1 MLNPMAEDPKQ
12 TERPSTRQF
21 LSSQGFDE
29 DMAKKGKELVNQFYI
44 FMKTAQIH
52 DPTNVALETPVENVI
67 RTLKGLWQWSDDV
80 HLRLEGDYLF
90 LDELKLKMDMDGFIS
105 FTSLIETLKQL
116 RIGGILLKKS
126 ATTDELKRFVYILV
140 QTDPG
145 GKEPFERVI
154 EQMKKMGIANI
165 EIDPF
170 EERKE
175 SFEDILRDAK
185 EIAKSTYFRTMTAVA
200 EVMDN
205 IKLGQA
211 VSVKRAKR
219 VVQSMVDLL
228 LQEEST
234 LLGLTTLRSHDEYT
248 HHHSVNV
255 CILSL
260 AMGQRLGY
268 PKKKLTELGVAALF
282 HDMGKASISPE
293 ILNKPTDF
301 TEEEWQIMR
310 RHPIL
315 GVKYII
321 KLKGINEMTIRMVTG
336 IFEHHLNYDLSGYP
350 KLDTKWELSLLG
362 RIISI
367 VDCYDALTSSRVY
380 NRVPY
385 PPDKALKFM
394 LNKSGRAFDPV
405 LMKIFINS
413 IGIFPIG
420 TLVLLNTNEMGVVVQ
435 SNSSPERMDRP
446 KVKIIADPLG
456 KEMDGDI
463 IDLSELNE
471 KTGQFTASILKII
484 DSTKYKVDV
493 SRYFL

>member
-1 MLNPMAEDPKQ
+1 MAKDPKQ
-12 TERPSTRQF
+12 ADRPSTRQF

-29 DMAKKGKELVNQFYI
+29 DLAKRGKALVNQLYI
-44 FMKTAQIH
+44 LMKTAQIH
-52 DPTNVALETPVENVI
+52 EPTNIAMETPVENVI
-67 RTLKGLWQWSDDV
+67 RTLREIWQWSDDA

-90 LDELKLKMDMDGFIS
+90 LDELKLKMDIDGFIS
-105 FTSLIETLKQL
+105 FTSLIEVLKQL
-116 RIGGILLKKS
+116 KIGGILLKKS
-126 ATTDELKRFVYILV
+126 TTVDELKRFIYVLV

-145 GKEPFERVI
+145 APEPFERVVG
-154 EQMKKMGIANI
+154 QMGKMGIANI

-170 EERKE
+170 EEKKE
-175 SFEDILRDAK
+175 SFEDILRDTK
-185 EIAKSTYFRTMTAVA
+185 EVAKSTYFRTMTAVA

-219 VVQSMVDLL
+219 VVQGMVDLL

-282 HDMGKASISPE
+282 HDMGKASISTA

-420 TLVLLNTNEMGVVVQ
+420 TLVLLNTNELGVVVQ
-435 SNSSPERMDRP
+435 TSSNPERMDRP
-446 KVKIIADPLG
+446 KVKIIADPSG
-456 KEMDGDI
+456 KEVDGDV
-463 IDLSELNE
+463 IDLSDLIEN
-471 KTGQFTASILKII
+471 TGQFKTGILKII

>member
-1 MLNPMAEDPKQ
+1 MAEDPKQ
-12 TERPSTRQF
+12 IEQSSSRQL

-29 DMAKKGKELVNQFYI
+29 EMAKKGKELVNQFYI
-44 FMKTAQIH
+44 LMKTAQIH
-52 DPTNVALETPVENVI
+52 DHTNIALDAPIDNVV
-67 RTLKGLWQWSDDV
+67 RTLKGLWQWSEDV
-80 HLRLEGDYLF
+80 HLRLEGDYLL
-90 LDELKLKMDMDGFIS
+90 LDDFKLKMDIEGFIS
-105 FTSLIETLKQL
+105 FVSLIEALKQL
-116 RIGGILLKKS
+116 RIGGLLFKKS
-126 ATTDELKRFVYILV
+126 VTADELKRFVYILV
-140 QTDPG
+140 HTNSDVN
-145 GKEPFERVI
+145 EPFEEVSH
-154 EQMKKMGIANI
+154 KMNEAGIANI
-165 EIDPF
+165 EIDPY

-175 SFEDILRDAK
+175 SFDNILRDTK
-185 EIAKSTYFRTMTAVA
+185 EMAKSTYFRTMTAVS

-248 HHHSVNV
+248 HHHCVNV

-268 PKKKLTELGVAALF
+268 AKKKLTELGIAALF
-282 HDMGKASISPE
+282 HDMGKASIPPE
-293 ILNKPTDF
+293 ILNKPTEF

-310 RHPIL
+310 RHPVL

-336 IFEHHLNYDLSGYP
+336 AFEHHLNYDLSGYP
-350 KLDTKWELSLLG
+350 KLDSKWELSLFG

-367 VDCYDALTSSRVY
+367 ADCYDALTSSRVY

-394 LNKSGRAFDPV
+394 LSKSGRAFDPV
-405 LMKIFINS
+405 LMKIYINS

-420 TLVLLNTNEMGVVVQ
+420 TLVLLDTEELGVVMQ
-435 SNSSPERMDRP
+435 ASSNPDRMDRP
-446 KVKIIADPLG
+446 KVKIIADATG
-456 KEMDGDI
+456 KEIDGDV
-463 IDLSELNE
+463 IDLSELND
-471 KTGQFTASILKII
+471 KTGQFSASILKII
-484 DSTKYKVDV
+484 DSTKHKIDV

>member
-1 MLNPMAEDPKQ
+1 MAENPNPVVRS
-12 TERPSTRQF
+12 ESRRF
-21 LSSQGFDE
+21 SSSHGFDE
-29 DMAKKGKELVNQFYI
+29 EMAKKGKELVNQFHI
-44 FMKTAQIH
+44 LMKTAQIH
-52 DPTNVALETPVENVI
+52 DPTNVAVEAPMENAI
-67 RTLKGLWQWSDDV
+67 KTLKDLWRWSEEICLKLD
-80 HLRLEGDYLF
+80 GDYLF
-90 LDELKLKMDMDGFIS
+90 LDELKLKMDIEGFIS
-105 FTSLIETLKQL
+105 FTSLIVLFKHLQ
-116 RIGGILLKKS
+116 IGSILFKK
-126 ATTDELKRFVYILV
+126 ATTADELKRLIYILV
-140 QTDPG
+140 QTDSSV
-145 GKEPFERVI
+145 KEPFLMLMER
-154 EQMKKMGIANI
+154 MKKMGIVNI
-165 EIDPF
+165 EVDQY

-175 SFEDILRDAK
+175 GFEEVFRNTK

-205 IKLGQA
+205 VKLGQA
-211 VSVKRAKR
+211 ISVKRAKR

-255 CILSL
+255 CILAL

-268 PKKKLTELGVAALF
+268 SKRKLTELGVAALF
-282 HDMGKASISPE
+282 HDMGKAEIPSE

-310 RHPIL
+310 KHPIL

-336 IFEHHLNYDLSGYP
+336 VFEHHLNYDLSGYP
-350 KLDTKWELSLLG
+350 KLDAKWDISLFG
-362 RIISI
+362 RIIGI

-405 LMKIFINS
+405 LMKIFVNS

-420 TLVLLNTNEMGVVVQ
+420 TLVLLNTNELGVVVQ
-435 SNSSPERMDRP
+435 ANLNPERADRP
-446 KVKIIADPLG
+446 KVKVIADSSG
-456 KEMDGDI
+456 REIDGDI
-463 IDLSELNE
+463 MDLSGIDE
-471 KTGQFTASILKII
+471 KTGHFRVNILKVV

>member
-1 MLNPMAEDPKQ
+1 MVEDPKQ
-12 TERPSTRQF
+12 TERPSSRQL
-21 LSSQGFDE
+21 LSAHGFDE
-29 DMAKKGKELVNQFYI
+29 EMARKGKDLVTQLYI
-44 FMKTAQIH
+44 LMKTAQIH
-52 DPTNVALETPVENVI
+52 GSTNIAIEAPTENVV
-67 RTLKGLWQWSDDV
+67 RTLKGLWQWSEET

-90 LDELKLKMDMDGFIS
+90 LDELKLKMDIEGFIS
-105 FTSLIETLKQL
+105 FTSVIEVLKQL
-116 RIGGILLKKS
+116 KIGGVLVKKAVS
-126 ATTDELKRFVYILV
+126 VDELKRFVYIIV
-140 QTDPG
+140 QTDPSV
-145 GKEPFERVI
+145 KEPFERVA

-165 EIDPF
+165 EIDAYEEKTEKF
-170 EERKE
+170 EE
-175 SFEDILRDAK
+175 ILRDTK
-185 EIAKSTYFRTMTAVA
+185 EMAKSTYFRTMTAVA

-219 VVQSMVDLL
+219 VVQSMVDLM

-268 PKKKLTELGVAALF
+268 PKKKLTELGIAALF
-282 HDMGKASISPE
+282 HDMGKASIAPE

-301 TEEEWQIMR
+301 TEEEWQVMR

-336 IFEHHLNYDLSGYP
+336 VFEHHLNYDLSGYP
-350 KLDTKWELSLLG
+350 KLDSKWELSLLG

-413 IGIFPIG
+413 IGILPIG
-420 TLVLLNTNEMGVVVQ
+420 TMVLLDTGEIGVVIQ
-435 SNSSPERMDRP
+435 SSSNPERMDRP
-446 KVKIIADPLG
+446 KVKVIVDPSG
-456 KEMDGDI
+456 KEVDGDI
-463 IDLSELNE
+463 VDLTELNE
-471 KTGQFTASILKII
+471 KAGQYRLNIQKVI
-484 DSTKYKVDV
+484 DSTKYKIDV
-493 SRYFL
+493 SQYFL

>member
-1 MLNPMAEDPKQ
+1 MPNDPKQ
-12 TERPSTRQF
+12 TEQPITRQL

-29 DMAKKGKELVNQFYI
+29 ETVKNGKELVNQFYI
-44 FMKTAQIH
+44 FMKTAKIH
-52 DPTNVALETPVENVI
+52 EPTNVAMETPVENVL
-67 RTLKGLWQWSDDV
+67 RTLKGLWQWSEDV

-90 LDELKLKMDMDGFIS
+90 LDDHKLKMDIECFIS
-105 FTSLIETLKQL
+105 FTSLIETLKELQ
-116 RIGGILLKKS
+116 IGGILFRRS
-126 ATTDELKRFVYILV
+126 TTADELRRFIYMLV
-140 QTDPG
+140 QADPSI
-145 GKEPFERVI
+145 KEPFATVL
-154 EQMKKMGIANI
+154 EQMKVLGIAHI
-165 EIDPF
+165 EVDPF

-175 SFEDILRDAK
+175 SFEDILRDSKAM
-185 EIAKSTYFRTMTAVA
+185 AKSTYFRTMTAVS

-219 VVQSMVDLL
+219 VVQGMVDLL

-234 LLGLTTLRSHDEYT
+234 LMGLTTLRSHDEYT

-268 PKKKLTELGVAALF
+268 PKKKLTEMGIAALF

-321 KLKGINEMTIRMVTG
+321 KLKGINDMTIRMVTG
-336 IFEHHLNYDLSGYP
+336 VFEHHLNYDLSGYP
-350 KLDTKWELSLLG
+350 KLDTKWDLSLLG
-362 RIISI
+362 RVISI

-394 LNKSGRAFDPV
+394 LNKSGRAFDPI
-405 LMKIFINS
+405 LMKVFINS

-420 TLVLLNTNEMGVVVQ
+420 TLVLLNTQEMGVVLQ
-435 SNSSPERMDRP
+435 ASSNPERMDRP
-446 KVKIIADPLG
+446 RVKIIADPAG
-456 KEMDGDI
+456 NEKDGEVV
-463 IDLSELNE
+463 DLSEINE
-471 KTGQFTASILKII
+471 KTGQFKSGVLKII
-484 DSTKYKVDV
+484 DSTKYKIDV

>member
-1 MLNPMAEDPKQ
+1 MANDPNQ
-12 TERPSTRQF
+12 ADSFSTRQ
-21 LSSQGFDE
+21 LISSRGIDE
-29 DMAKKGKELVNQFYI
+29 EMAKRGKELVNQFYI
-44 FMKTAQIH
+44 LMKTAQIH
-52 DPTNVALETPVENVI
+52 EPTNVAMETPIENVF
-67 RTLKGLWQWSDDV
+67 RTLRGVWQWSDDAY
-80 HLRLEGDYLF
+80 LRLEGDYLF
-90 LDELKLKMDMDGFIS
+90 LDELKLKIDIDGFTS
-105 FTSLIETLKQL
+105 FTSLIDALKQL
-116 RIGGILLKKS
+116 QIGGIQFKKS
-126 ATTDELKRFVYILV
+126 STVDELKRFAYILV
-140 QTDPG
+140 QMDPNNQ
-145 GKEPFERVI
+145 EPFEEVI
-154 EQMKKMGIANI
+154 RRMKTMGIAGI
-165 EIDPF
+165 EVDPF
-170 EERKE
+170 EEKKE
-175 SFEDILRDAK
+175 GFEDILQDTK
-185 EIAKSTYFRTMTAVA
+185 EMAKSTYFRTMTAVA

-260 AMGQRLGY
+260 TMGQRLGY
-268 PKKKLTELGVAALF
+268 AKKDLTEVGIAALF

-315 GVKYII
+315 GVKYVI

-336 IFEHHLNYDLSGYP
+336 IFEHHLNYDSSGYP

-362 RIISI
+362 RIISL

-385 PPDKALKFM
+385 SPDKAMKFM
-394 LNKSGRAFDPV
+394 LNKSGRAFDPI
-405 LMKIFINS
+405 LMKIFVNC

-420 TLVLLNTNEMGVVVQ
+420 TLVLLDTNELGVVVQ
-435 SNSSPERMDRP
+435 TSSSPERMDRP
-446 KVKIIADPLG
+446 KVKIIADPSG
-456 KEMDGDI
+456 MEVDGDV
-463 IDLSELNE
+463 IDLSEHNE
-471 KTGQFTASILKII
+471 KTGHFRVSILKII

-493 SRYFL
+493 SQYFL

>member
-1 MLNPMAEDPKQ
+1 
-12 TERPSTRQF
+12 
-21 LSSQGFDE
+21 
-29 DMAKKGKELVNQFYI
+29 
-44 FMKTAQIH
+44 
-52 DPTNVALETPVENVI
+52 
-67 RTLKGLWQWSDDV
+67 
-80 HLRLEGDYLF
+80 
-90 LDELKLKMDMDGFIS
+90 
-105 FTSLIETLKQL
+105 
-116 RIGGILLKKS
+116 
-126 ATTDELKRFVYILV
+126 
-140 QTDPG
+140 
-145 GKEPFERVI
+145 
-154 EQMKKMGIANI
+154 
-165 EIDPF
+165 
-170 EERKE
+170 
-175 SFEDILRDAK
+175 
-185 EIAKSTYFRTMTAVA
+185 
-200 EVMDN
+200 MDN

-219 VVQSMVDLL
+219 VVQGMVDLL

-268 PKKKLTELGVAALF
+268 PKKKLTELGIAALF
-282 HDMGKASISPE
+282 HDMGKASIPTE

-301 TEEEWQIMR
+301 TEEEWQTMR

-321 KLKGINEMTIRMVTG
+321 KLKGINEMTIRMVAG
-336 IFEHHLNYDLSGYP
+336 AFEHHLNYDLSGYP
-350 KLDTKWELSLLG
+350 KLGAKWELSLFG
-362 RIISI
+362 RIIGI

-394 LNKSGRAFDPV
+394 FNKSGRAFDPV

-420 TLVLLNTNEMGVVVQ
+420 TLVLLNTQEMGVVLQ
-435 SNSSPERMDRP
+435 ASSNPERTDSPRV
-446 KVKIIADPLG
+446 KVIADPSG
-456 KEMDGDI
+456 NEIDGDI

-471 KTGQFTASILKII
+471 KTGQFKASIVKII
-484 DSTKYKVDV
+484 DSTKYKINV
-493 SRYFL
+493 SRYFV

>member
-1 MLNPMAEDPKQ
+1 MNRDSRKADPG
-12 TERPSTRQF
+12 TTRQVLF
-21 LSSQGFDE
+21 SKGFDE
-29 DMAKKGKELVNQFYI
+29 DLAKKGKELVNQFYI
-44 FMKTAQIH
+44 LMKTAQIH
-52 DPTNVALETPVENVI
+52 EPTNVAMEAPVENVF
-67 RTLKGLWQWSDDV
+67 RTLRGVWQWSDEAY
-80 HLRLEGDYLF
+80 LRLEGDYLF
-90 LDELKLKMDMDGFIS
+90 LDDLKLKMDIDGFTS
-105 FTSLIETLKQL
+105 FTSLIDSLKHL
-116 RIGGILLKKS
+116 GIGGLLFKKS
-126 ATTDELKRFVYILV
+126 SGTDELKRFVYILV
-140 QTDPG
+140 QTDPNTE
-145 GKEPFERVI
+145 EPFEEVLHR
-154 EQMKKMGIANI
+154 MKSLGIANI
-165 EIDPF
+165 EIEPF
-170 EERKE
+170 EEKKE
-175 SFEDILRDAK
+175 SFDDLLQDTK
-185 EIAKSTYFRTMTAVA
+185 EVAKSTYFRTMTAVA

-219 VVQSMVDLL
+219 VVQGMVDLL

-260 AMGQRLGY
+260 TMGQRLGY
-268 PKKKLTELGVAALF
+268 PKKDLTELGIAALF

-301 TEEEWQIMR
+301 SEEEWQIMR

-315 GVKYII
+315 GVKYVI

-336 IFEHHLNYDLSGYP
+336 TFEHHLNFDSSGYP
-350 KLDTKWELSLLG
+350 KLNTKWELSLLG
-362 RIISI
+362 RIIGI

-394 LNKSGRAFDPV
+394 LNKSGRAFDPI
-405 LMKIFINS
+405 LMKIFVNS

-420 TLVLLNTNEMGVVVQ
+420 TLVLLNTNELGVVVQ
-435 SNSSPERMDRP
+435 TSSSPDQMDRP
-446 KVKIIADPLG
+446 KVKIIANPSG
-456 KEMDGDI
+456 MEVDGDI
-463 IDLSELNE
+463 IDLSEFNE
-471 KTGQFTASILKII
+471 KTGQFRTNILKVI

>member
-1 MLNPMAEDPKQ
+1 MANNPKQ
-12 TERPSTRQF
+12 AEPLSTRH
-21 LSSQGFDE
+21 LISSRGLDE
-29 DMAKKGKELVNQFYI
+29 EMAKKGKELVNQFYI
-44 FMKTAQIH
+44 LIKTAQIH
-52 DPTNVALETPVENVI
+52 EPTNVAMETPIENVF
-67 RTLKGLWQWSDDV
+67 RTLRGVWQWSDDAY
-80 HLRLEGDYLF
+80 LRLEGDYLF
-90 LDELKLKMDMDGFIS
+90 LDELKLKMDIDGFTS
-105 FTSLIETLKQL
+105 FTSLIDALKQL
-116 RIGGILLKKS
+116 QIGGILFKKS
-126 ATTDELKRFVYILV
+126 STVEELKRFVYILV
-140 QTDPG
+140 QMDPNSQ
-145 GKEPFERVI
+145 EPFEEVI
-154 EQMKKMGIANI
+154 QRMKNMGIAGI
-165 EIDPF
+165 EVDQF
-170 EERKE
+170 EEKKE
-175 SFEDILRDAK
+175 GFDDILQDTK
-185 EIAKSTYFRTMTAVA
+185 EMAKSTYFRTMTAVA

-260 AMGQRLGY
+260 TIGQRLGY
-268 PKKKLTELGVAALF
+268 AKKDLTELGIAALF

-315 GVKYII
+315 GVKYVI

-336 IFEHHLNYDLSGYP
+336 IFEHHLNYDSSGYP

-362 RIISI
+362 RIISL

-385 PPDKALKFM
+385 SPDKALKFM
-394 LNKSGRAFDPV
+394 LNKSGRAFDPI
-405 LMKIFINS
+405 LMKIFVNS

-420 TLVLLNTNEMGVVVQ
+420 TLVLLDTNELGVVVQ
-435 SNSSPERMDRP
+435 TSSSAERMDRP
-446 KVKIIADPLG
+446 KVKIIADPSG
-456 KEMDGDI
+456 MEVDGDV
-463 IDLSELNE
+463 IDLSEPNE
-471 KTGQFTASILKII
+471 KTGRFRANILKII

>member
-1 MLNPMAEDPKQ
+1 MAKDPKQ
-12 TERPSTRQF
+12 AERSSARQF

-29 DMAKKGKELVNQFYI
+29 DMAKKGKELVNQFCI

-52 DPTNVALETPVENVI
+52 EPTNIALEAPAENVV
-67 RTLKGLWQWSDDV
+67 RTLTGLWRWRDDV
-80 HLRLEGDYLF
+80 HLRLEGDCLF
-90 LDELKLKMDMDGFIS
+90 LDKLKLKMDMDGFTS
-105 FTSLIETLKQL
+105 FTSLIGVFKPL

-126 ATTDELKRFVYILV
+126 TTVDELKRFVYILV

-154 EQMKKMGIANI
+154 GQMQKMGIANI

-185 EIAKSTYFRTMTAVA
+185 GMAKSTYFRMMTAVA
-200 EVMDN
+200 EVTDN
-205 IKLGQA
+205 IRLGQA

-301 TEEEWQIMR
+301 TEEEWRIMR

-336 IFEHHLNYDLSGYP
+336 MFEHHLNYDLSGYP

-420 TLVLLNTNEMGVVVQ
+420 TLVLLNTHEMGVVVQ
-435 SNSSPERMDRP
+435 SSSNPERMDRP
-446 KVKIIADPLG
+446 KVKIIADPSG
-456 KEMDGDI
+456 KEMDGGV
-463 IDLSELNE
+463 IDLSEQDEN
-471 KTGQFTASILKII
+471 TGQFMKGIQKII
-484 DSTKYKVDV
+484 DSTKCKVDV

>member
-1 MLNPMAEDPKQ
+1 MTKDPGQ
-12 TERPSTRQF
+12 MERSDARQY
-21 LSSQGFDE
+21 LSSHGFDE
-29 DMAKKGKELVNQFYI
+29 GMAKKGKELVNQFYI
-44 FMKTAQIH
+44 LMKTAQIH
-52 DPTNVALETPVENVI
+52 DPTNIALDTPIENVV
-67 RTLKGLWQWSDDV
+67 RTLKGLWQWSEDV
-80 HLRLEGDYLF
+80 HLRLDGDSLL
-90 LDELKLKMDMDGFIS
+90 LDDLKLKMDIEGFIS
-105 FTSLIETLKQL
+105 FASLIEALKQL
-116 RIGGILLKKS
+116 RIGGLLFSKS
-126 ATTDELKRFVYILV
+126 VTVDELKRFVYILV
-140 QTDPG
+140 QTSQESD
-145 GKEPFERVI
+145 EPFEQI
-154 EQMKKMGIANI
+154 TEKMRMAGIAGI

-170 EERKE
+170 EDRKE
-175 SFEDILRDAK
+175 SLGNIHRDSK
-185 EIAKSTYFRTMTAVA
+185 EMAKSTYFRTMTAVA
-200 EVMDN
+200 EVMNN

-268 PKKKLTELGVAALF
+268 SKKKLTELGIAALF
-282 HDMGKASISPE
+282 HDMGKASIPPE

-301 TEEEWQIMR
+301 SEEEWQIMR

-321 KLKGINEMTIRMVTG
+321 KLKGINEITIRMVTG
-336 IFEHHLNYDLSGYP
+336 AFEHHLNYDLSGYP
-350 KLDTKWELSLLG
+350 KLDSKWELSLFG

-367 VDCYDALTSSRVY
+367 ADCYDALTSSRVY

-405 LMKIFINS
+405 LMKIYINS

-420 TLVLLNTNEMGVVVQ
+420 TLVLLDTTELGIVLQ
-435 SNSSPERMDRP
+435 ASSNPERMDRP
-446 KVKIIADPLG
+446 KVKIIADATG
-456 KEMDGDI
+456 KEIDGEVV
-463 IDLSELNE
+463 DLLELNE
-471 KTGQFTASILKII
+471 KTGQFNISISKII
-484 DSTKYKVDV
+484 DPTKLKFDV

>member
-1 MLNPMAEDPKQ
+1 MAEEIKQ
-12 TERPSTRQF
+12 TEQFTNSPF

-29 DMAKKGKELVNQFYI
+29 AMAKRGKELVNQFYI
-44 FMKTAQIH
+44 LMKTAHIH
-52 DPTNVALETPVENVI
+52 DPANVALDTPVENVL
-67 RTLKGLWQWSDDV
+67 RTLKGLWQWSEDV
-80 HLRLEGDYLF
+80 HLRLEGDNLL
-90 LDELKLKMDMDGFIS
+90 LDELKLRMDIEGFIS
-105 FTSLIETLKQL
+105 FASLIEALKRLQ
-116 RIGGILLKKS
+116 IGGILFKKS
-126 ATTDELKRFVYILV
+126 TGAEELKRLVYSLV
-140 QTDPG
+140 QTSPDVDDPYEEVAEKMRQAG
-145 GKEPFERVI
+145 ISGI
-154 EQMKKMGIANI
+154 EV
-165 EIDPF
+165 DPY
-170 EERKE
+170 EERPE
-175 SFEDILRDAK
+175 TFENILRDTK

-211 VSVKRAKR
+211 ISVKRAKR
-219 VVQSMVDLL
+219 VVQGMVDLL

-234 LLGLTTLRSHDEYT
+234 LLGLTTLRSHDVYT

-268 PKKKLTELGVAALF
+268 SKKKLTELGITALF
-282 HDMGKASISPE
+282 HDMGKASIAPE

-321 KLKGINEMTIRMVTG
+321 KLKGINEMTIRMVSG
-336 IFEHHLNYDLSGYP
+336 AFEHHLNYDLSGYP
-350 KLDTKWELSLLG
+350 KLDSKWELSLFG

-385 PPDKALKFM
+385 APDKALRFM

-420 TLVLLNTNEMGVVVQ
+420 TLVLLNSNDLAVVVQ
-435 SNSSPERMDRP
+435 TSSNPERMDRP
-446 KVKIIADPLG
+446 KIKIIADSTG
-456 KEMDGDI
+456 KELDGDI
-463 IDLSELNE
+463 LDLSELSE
-471 KTGQFTASILKII
+471 KLAQSKVGIKKVI
-484 DSTKYKVDV
+484 DSTKHNIDV

>member
-1 MLNPMAEDPKQ
+1 MANDPKQ
-12 TERPSTRQF
+12 QIEPLANRQF
-21 LSSQGFDE
+21 LSSRGFDE
-29 DMAKKGKELVNQFYI
+29 EMAKKGKELVNQFYI
-44 FMKTAQIH
+44 LMKTAQIH
-52 DPTNVALETPVENVI
+52 EPTNVAMEAPIENVL
-67 RTLKGLWQWSDDV
+67 RTLRALWQWSDDAY
-80 HLRLEGDYLF
+80 LRLEGDYLF
-90 LDELKLKMDMDGFIS
+90 LDELKLKMDIDGFTS
-105 FTSLIETLKQL
+105 FASLIESLKQL
-116 RIGGILLKKS
+116 RIGGILFKRS
-126 ATTDELKRFVYILV
+126 STVEELKRFVYILV
-140 QTDPG
+140 QTDPSIQ
-145 GKEPFERVI
+145 EPFEVVAQR
-154 EQMKKMGIANI
+154 MKAMGIAYI

-170 EERKE
+170 EEKKE
-175 SFEDILRDAK
+175 SFDDILRDTK
-185 EIAKSTYFRTMTAVA
+185 EMAKSTYFRTMTAVA

-260 AMGQRLGY
+260 TVGQRLGY
-268 PKKKLTELGVAALF
+268 AKKELTELGIAALF

-350 KLDTKWELSLLG
+350 KLDIQWELSLLG
-362 RIISI
+362 RIISL

-380 NRVPY
+380 NRIPY

-394 LNKSGRAFDPV
+394 LNKSGRAFDPI
-405 LMKIFINS
+405 LMKIFVNS

-420 TLVLLNTNEMGVVVQ
+420 TLVLLDTKELGVVVQ
-435 SNSSPERMDRP
+435 TSSHIDRMDRP
-446 KVKIIADPLG
+446 KVKIIADPSG
-456 KEMDGDI
+456 MEVDGDI
-463 IDLSELNE
+463 IDLSELSE
-471 KTGQFTASILKII
+471 KTGHFRTSILKII

>member
-1 MLNPMAEDPKQ
+1 MVNDPKQ
-12 TERPSTRQF
+12 IEPLSTRQL
-21 LSSQGFDE
+21 LSPKGFDE
-29 DMAKKGKELVNQFYI
+29 EMAKKGKELVNQFYI
-44 FMKTAQIH
+44 LMKTAQIH
-52 DPTNVALETPVENVI
+52 GPTNVAMEAPIENVF
-67 RTLKGLWQWSDDV
+67 RTLRGVWQWSDDAY
-80 HLRLEGDYLF
+80 LRLEGDYLF
-90 LDELKLKMDMDGFIS
+90 LDELKLKMDIDGFTS
-105 FTSLIETLKQL
+105 FTSLIDALKQL
-116 RIGGILLKKS
+116 QIGGILFKKS
-126 ATTDELKRFVYILV
+126 STTGDELKRFVYILV
-140 QTDPG
+140 QTDPNTP
-145 GKEPFERVI
+145 EPFEGVTQR
-154 EQMKKMGIANI
+154 MKTMGIASI
-165 EIDPF
+165 EVDPF
-170 EERKE
+170 EEKKE
-175 SFEDILRDAK
+175 SFDDILRDTK
-185 EIAKSTYFRTMTAVA
+185 EMAKSTYFRTMTAVA

-260 AMGQRLGY
+260 TMGQRLGY
-268 PKKKLTELGVAALF
+268 SKKELTELGIAALF

-301 TEEEWQIMR
+301 TEEEWQVMR

-315 GVKYII
+315 GVKYVI

-336 IFEHHLNYDLSGYP
+336 IFEHHLNYDSSGYP

-362 RIISI
+362 RIISL

-394 LNKSGRAFDPV
+394 LNKSGRAFDPI
-405 LMKIFINS
+405 LMKIFVNS

-420 TLVLLNTNEMGVVVQ
+420 TLVLLDTNELGVVVQ
-435 SNSSPERMDRP
+435 TSSSPDRIDRP
-446 KVKIIADPLG
+446 KVKIIADPSG
-456 KEMDGDI
+456 MEVDGDV

-471 KTGQFTASILKII
+471 KTGRFRTSILKII

>member
-1 MLNPMAEDPKQ
+1 MAEDP
-12 TERPSTRQF
+12 RHAAPPSTRRL

-29 DMAKKGKELVNQFYI
+29 DMAKEGKALVNQFYI
-44 FMKTAQIH
+44 LMKTAQIH
-52 DPTNVALETPVENVI
+52 ESTNIALEAPSENVL
-67 RTLKGLWQWSDDV
+67 RTLKALWQWSDDV

-90 LDELKLKMDMDGFIS
+90 LDELKLRMDIDGFIS
-105 FTSLIETLKQL
+105 FTSLIEVLKQL
-116 RIGGILLKKS
+116 QIGGILIKQS
-126 ATTDELKRFVYILV
+126 TTIDDLRRFVYVLV
-140 QTDPG
+140 QTDPDA
-145 GKEPFERVI
+145 KEPFESVV
-154 EQMKKMGIANI
+154 EQMKKMGIAHI
-165 EIDPF
+165 EIEPF

-175 SFEDILRDAK
+175 SFENILRSTK
-185 EIAKSTYFRTMTAVA
+185 EVAKSTYFRTMTAVA

-219 VVQSMVDLL
+219 VVQTMVDLL

-260 AMGQRLGY
+260 TMGQRLGY

-336 IFEHHLNYDLSGYP
+336 VFEHHLNYDLSGYP

-405 LMKIFINS
+405 LIKIFINS

-420 TLVLLNTNEMGVVVQ
+420 TLALLTTNEMGVVVQ
-435 SNSSPERMDRP
+435 ASSNPERMDRP
-446 KVKIIADPLG
+446 KVKIIADSSG
-456 KEMDGDI
+456 NEIDGDV
-463 IDLSELNE
+463 IDLSEFNE
-471 KTGQFTASILKII
+471 KTGQFKTGILKII
-484 DSTKYKVDV
+484 DSTKYKIDV